1 MSSTLKKLPFEQT
14 NAFTPFFLDFIA
26 QKEGLKKFYNRFPE
40 KDSFAQQIEEKKN
53 NFHSHNR
60 AVLVQALQQQYQG
73 ITITGAVD
81 NSLKQLADPKTFT
94 ITTGHQLNIFTGPLY
109 FIYKIVTVINAC
121 KQLKAQYPNYNFVPV
136 YWMASEDH
144 DYDEIKSF
152 RLYGKKYIWETKQQG
167 AVGRFHTND
176 FKQLLAEV
184 PGAIE
189 LFKKAY
195 TLHETLAEAV
205 RYYVNELFGDEG
217 LVVVDGDSVELK
229 SLFKSVIKDDIFN
242 HTAKAKVDKTNEELE
257 SLGYK
262 PQIYCREINFFYLD
276 KGLRSRIEQKGDTY
290 EVLDTDLKFSRQE
303 IEKLIESNPEKF
315 SPNVILR
322 PLYEEIILPN
332 IAYCGGPAEIVYWL
346 QLKDVFHHFNTS
358 FPILLPRTFGL
369 VIDEPTQ
376 RKIEKSGLNLEELF
390 LEKNYLY
397 NHIVLKLSREKVL
410 LNGQKE
416 LIEKQFEVI
425 KSQATVI
432 DQSLNAMIAAE
443 TRRMQKSLEKIEQ
456 KFLKAE
462 KRKQSDKLGQ
472 VEAIK
477 NSLFPNGSLQERT
490 DNFLN
495 FYQQHPDF
503 IKQLLNNFNP
513 FDLKFNILYL

>member
-1 MSSTLKKLPFEQT
+1 MSSTLKKIPLGQT
-14 NAFTPFFLDFIA
+14 NAFTPFFLDFVA

-40 KDSFAQQIEEKKN
+40 KSNFASQIEEKSKN
-53 NFHSHNR
+53 YSLNNR
-60 AVLVQALQQQYQG
+60 TVLTKALQQQYQG
-73 ITITGAVD
+73 LNISEAVAHNL
-81 NSLKQLADPKTFT
+81 NSLADAKTFT
-94 ITTGHQLNIFTGPLY
+94 VTTGHQLNIFTGPLY

-121 KQLKAQYPNYNFVPV
+121 KQLKKQYPEYNFVPV

-152 RLYGKKYIWETKQQG
+152 RLYGKKYSWETNQQG
-167 AVGRFHTND
+167 AVGRFHTKD
-176 FKQLLAEV
+176 FKQLLSEV

-195 TLHETLAEAV
+195 TQYDNLADAV
-205 RYYVNELFGDEG
+205 RYYVNELFGEEG
-217 LVVVDGDSVELK
+217 LVVVDGDDAQLK
-229 SLFKSVIKDDIFN
+229 GLFKEVIKDDIFN
-242 HTAKAKVDKTNEELE
+242 HTAKTKVDKTNAELE
-257 SLGYK
+257 ALGYK

-276 KGLRSRIEQKGDTY
+276 KGLRSRIEQKGDVY
-290 EVLDTDLKFSRQE
+290 EVLDTDLKFSKQE

-346 QLKDVFHHFNTS
+346 QLKEVFQHFNTS
-358 FPILLPRTFGL
+358 FPILLPRIFGL
-369 VIDEPTQ
+369 VVDEPAQ
-376 RKIEKSGLNLEELF
+376 RKIEKSGLALEELF
-390 LEKNYLY
+390 LEKNYLF
-397 NHIVLKLSREKVL
+397 NHIVLKLSREKIL

-416 LIEKQFEVI
+416 LIEKQFETI
-425 KSQATVI
+425 KSQASGI
-432 DQSLNAMIAAE
+432 DQSLNNMVAAE

-495 FYQQHPDF
+495 YYQQHPDF
-503 IKQLLNNFNP
+503 IKRLLDHFDP
-513 FDLKFNILYL
+513 FDLRFNVLYL

>member
-26 QKEGLKKFYNRFPE
+26 QKEGLKKFYHRFPE
-40 KDSFAQQIEEKKN
+40 KNAFADQIEEKAKN
-53 NFHSHNR
+53 YSANNR
-60 AVLVQALQQQYQG
+60 AVLTKVIQQQYQTL
-73 ITITGAVD
+73 TISEAVTH
-81 NSLKQLADPKTFT
+81 NLTSLADTKTFT
-94 ITTGHQLNIFTGPLY
+94 VTTGHQLNIFTGPLY
-109 FIYKIVTVINAC
+109 FIYKIVAVINAC
-121 KQLKAQYPNYNFVPV
+121 KQLKVQYPDYNFVPV

-152 RLYGKKYIWETKQQG
+152 RLYGKKYSWETKQQG
-167 AVGRFHTND
+167 AVGRFHTKD
-176 FKQLLAEV
+176 FKQLLSEV

-195 TLHETLAEAV
+195 TQHDNLADAV

-217 LVVVDGDSVELK
+217 LVVVDGDDAELK
-229 SLFKSVIKDDIFN
+229 ALFKAVIKDDIFN
-242 HTAKAKVDKTNEELE
+242 HTAKTKVDKTNAELE
-257 SLGYK
+257 VLGYK

-276 KGLRSRIEQKGDTY
+276 KGLRSRIEQKGDVY
-290 EVLDTDLKFSRQE
+290 EVLDTDLRFSRQE

-346 QLKDVFHHFNTS
+346 QLKEVFQYFNTS

-369 VIDEPTQ
+369 VVDEATQ
-376 RKIEKSGLNLEELF
+376 RKIEKSGLALEELF
-390 LEKNYLY
+390 LEKNYLF
-397 NHIVLKLSREKVL
+397 NHIVLKLSRDKIS

-416 LIEKQFEVI
+416 LIEKQFEAI
-425 KSQATVI
+425 KSQASVI
-432 DQSLNAMIAAE
+432 DQSLNTMVAAE

-477 NSLFPNGSLQERT
+477 NNLFPNGSLQERT

-503 IKQLLNNFNP
+503 IKHLLSHFDP
-513 FDLKFNILYL
+513 FDLRFNVLYL

>member
-1 MSSTLKKLPFEQT
+1 MQLKKLPLADT
-14 NAFTPFFLDFIA
+14 NSFSHFFLDYIQ
-26 QKEGLKKFYNRFPE
+26 QKESLKAFYQFSPELSNFKHQIEQKERSYPTANRTILVNGLTRQYKDLEKTTKVSENISIL
-40 KDSFAQQIEEKKN
+40 KDS
-53 NFHSHNR
+53 
-60 AVLVQALQQQYQG
+60 
-73 ITITGAVD
+73 
-81 NSLKQLADPKTFT
+81 KTFT
-94 ITTGHQLNIFTGPLY
+94 VTTGHQLNIFTGPLY
-109 FIYKIVTVINAC
+109 FIYKIVAVINAC
-121 KQLKAQYPNYNFVPV
+121 KQLKAQHPEYNFVPV

-144 DYDEIKSF
+144 DYDEIKYF
-152 RLYGKKYIWETKQQG
+152 RLYGKKYNWETNQQG
-167 AVGRFHTND
+167 AVGRFHTKD
-176 FKQLLAEV
+176 FKQLLSEV
-184 PGAIE
+184 PGTIE

-195 TLHETLAEAV
+195 TQYDNLADAV
-205 RYYVNELFGDEG
+205 RYYVNELFGSEG
-217 LVVVDGDSVELK
+217 LIVVDGDDAELK
-229 SLFKSVIKDDIFN
+229 NLFKEVIKDDIFN
-242 HTAKAKVDKTNEELE
+242 HTTKTKVDKTNAELE
-257 SLGYK
+257 ALGYR

-276 KGLRSRIEQKGDTY
+276 KGLRSRIEQKGEVY
-290 EVLDTDLKFSRQE
+290 EVLDTDIKFSKQE

-346 QLKDVFHHFNTS
+346 QLKEVFQHFNTS

-369 VIDEPTQ
+369 VVDEPTQ
-376 RKIEKSGLNLEELF
+376 RKIEKSGLELEELF
-390 LEKNYLY
+390 LEKNYLF
-397 NHIVLKLSREKVL
+397 NHIVLKLSREKIL

-416 LIEKQFEVI
+416 LIEKQFEAI
-425 KSQATVI
+425 KSQASVI
-432 DQSLNAMIAAE
+432 DQSLNTMVAAE
-443 TRRMQKSLEKIEQ
+443 TRRMQKSLEKIEH

-503 IKQLLNNFNP
+503 IKQLLNHFDP
-513 FDLKFNILYL
+513 FDLRFNVLYL